1 MKSLALCLLAV
12 LVTRHYAWDIAPPE
26 LAGVAS
32 KMLGALES
40 LALLAVIAYAY
51 RHTAVWFVCCYGAWE
66 HAQTA
71 ICSWAYLLQPWPV
84 QPGEPMCTAA
94 TGIEIGAFG
103 LAMAAALLY
112 WLNLSNLPVSLTG
125 KDSEND

>member
-1 MKSLALCLLAV
+1 MKALATCLLAV
-12 LVTRHYAWDIAPPE
+12 LVVRHYGWDLAPPH

-32 KMLGALES
+32 KMLGALEC
-40 LALLAVIAYAY
+40 LALLALIAHAY
-51 RHTAVWFVCCYGAWE
+51 RHTAVWLVCCYGAWE
-66 HAQTA
+66 HAQRA
-71 ICSWAYLLQPWPV
+71 ICSAFYMQRPWPLE
-84 QPGEPMCTAA
+84 PGEPMCSAA

-125 KDSEND
+125 KDSQND